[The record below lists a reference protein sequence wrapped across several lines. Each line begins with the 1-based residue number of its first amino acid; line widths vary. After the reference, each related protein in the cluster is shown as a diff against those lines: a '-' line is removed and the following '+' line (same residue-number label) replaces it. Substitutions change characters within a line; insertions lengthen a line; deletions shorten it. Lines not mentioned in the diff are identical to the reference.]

1 MIITKPLLR
10 GRLHP
15 AKPLKIAG
23 FEGDRRITLYLP
35 HDYDTSQRRYPVAY
49 MWDGQNLFGDQG
61 SFAGGWH
68 LHQALDMRATHR
80 KTVPIIVSIHHGPKR
95 EEELVPWPV
104 NEGGEAKA
112 DLLLDWLTG
121 TLMPMVEKDLRV
133 LTGPEHTMV
142 GGSSLGGLM
151 SLYAFFR
158 HNETFGKALCMSPS
172 LWVAEG
178 KIFEYVAKAAC
189 TGDPR
194 LYLDCG
200 AKEANGI
207 VIEHAEWMAQ
217 MLDRKGFWQN
227 HHYYWRP
234 DPRGDHNERAW
245 RRRLHRALHFLYG

>member
-1 MIITKPLLR
+1 MIITKKLLT
-10 GRLHP
+10 GRLHQ
-15 AKPLKIAG
+15 AKPMKVPG
-23 FEGDRRITLYLP
+23 FDGDRRITLYLP
-35 HDYDTSQRRYPVAY
+35 HDYDHSGKRYPVAY

-68 LHQALDMRATHR
+68 LHQALDMRATHG
-80 KTVPIIVSIHHGPKR
+80 KVVPIVVGIHHGANR

-104 NEGGEAKA
+104 EEGKEAKA
-112 DLLLDWLTG
+112 DQLLDWLTEK
-121 TLMPMVEKDLRV
+121 LMPMVEAEVRV
-133 LTGPEHTMV
+133 LTGPDHTMV

-158 HNETFGKALCMSPS
+158 HNDRFGKALCMSPS

-178 KIFEYVAKAAC
+178 KIFEYVAKAPCA
-189 TGDPR
+189 GDPR

-200 AKEANGI
+200 AKEADGI

-217 MLDRKGFWQN
+217 MLERKGFWEKY
-227 HHYYWRP
+227 HLYWRP

>member
-1 MIITKPLLR
+1 MIITKNLLS
-10 GRLHP
+10 GRLHQ
-15 AKPLKIAG
+15 AKPVTIPG
-23 FEGDRRITLYLP
+23 FEGERRLTLYLP
-35 HDYDTSQRRYPVAY
+35 HDYDRTEERYPVAY

-61 SFAGGWH
+61 SFAGGWR
-68 LHQALDMRATHR
+68 LHHALDMRATR
-80 KTVPIIVSIHHGPKR
+80 GKRVPIVVALHHGVSR

-104 NEGGEAKA
+104 QDGAEAKA
-112 DLLLDWLTG
+112 DLLLDWVTG
-121 TLMPMVEKDLRV
+121 TLMPMVEKELRV

-142 GGSSLGGLM
+142 GGSSLGGLL

-158 HNETFGKALCMSPS
+158 HHDRFGKALCMSPS

-178 KIFEYVAKAAC
+178 KIFEYVARARCA
-189 TGDPR
+189 GDPR

-217 MLDRKGFWQN
+217 LLERKGFWKGY
-227 HHYYWRP
+227 HMIWRP

-245 RRRLHRALHFLYG
+245 RRRLPRALHYLYG